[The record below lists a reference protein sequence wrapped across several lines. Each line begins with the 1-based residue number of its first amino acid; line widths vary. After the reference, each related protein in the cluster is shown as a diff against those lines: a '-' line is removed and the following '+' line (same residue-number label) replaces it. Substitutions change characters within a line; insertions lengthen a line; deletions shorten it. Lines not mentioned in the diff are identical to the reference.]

1 MSRAGWSEAGG
12 HPLTA
17 PSPPPRRTSPHPPR
31 REAAREAIQ
40 VALNIVGRQ
49 LEDLGLRVS
58 PTKTVALTYHPTA
71 GMEKRTQELSL
82 NGVTLPWKKKVVY
95 LGATLD
101 NRLCWRPHLKAARA
115 MAATALQAIKKIVA
129 GGRGC
134 TPELA
139 ARIYTA
145 TGVSRVLYA
154 LPQAKLTPATWRKLE
169 LQHRAALRLCLGLP
183 NHSRIIETLAEARS
197 WPLQSLATRYGLN
210 FIARLKLAP
219 DGHTLLERFRQ
230 RPHSQAYQLLT
241 TYEELRDAGVH
252 IDTTIPGVRSKRA
265 TPPCALQQEVACLLH
280 ERYAGAVKMYT
291 DGSVLPGPPGSAAA
305 ACAAPEL
312 DLTVQRRLSFAS
324 SSRTAEL
331 VGLHLAADAL
341 TERRDIIQAVILCD
355 SRAALLRLQNPH
367 KHEPLVRQ
375 PGKKLRDLHS
385 EGRRVSLHWV
395 PAHVGLAGN
404 KLAGSLAKAAHS
416 ADTAVFEAATKGD
429 EAHYWI
435 AKHAEK
441 QHPHPRLANGTA
453 LSAARTAACY
463 YASARAALSPRPAA
477 SSSDGPPPPNC
488 QHCGELDNTEHA
500 LLRCSHHHAERA
512 KMLQRYA
519 ALGVA
524 CSTREELLFPSA
536 SRGRGAAL
544 TALLQYAHATGLAQ
558 LL

>member
-1 MSRAGWSEAGG
+1 MTLYADDIAIWNSAHTG
-12 HPLTA
+12 
-17 PSPPPRRTSPHPPR
+17 R
-31 REAAREAIQ
+31 REAARKAIQ
-40 VALNIVGRQ
+40 VALNIVDRQ

-71 GMEKRTQELSL
+71 GMAKRTPPLTL
-82 NGVTLPWKKKVVY
+82 NGITLPWKIEVVY

-115 MAATALQAIKKIVA
+115 MAATALQAIKKIIA

-145 TGVSRVLYA
+145 TGVSRILYA

-183 NHSRIIETLAEARS
+183 NHSRITETLAEAGS

-230 RPHSQAYQLLT
+230 RPHSRAFQLLN
-241 TYEELRDAGVH
+241 TYEELVGSDPPPIDPPPQRDSGVR
-252 IDTTIPGVRSKRA
+252 IATTVPGVRS
-265 TPPCALQQEVACLLH
+265 
-280 ERYAGAVKMYT
+280 
-291 DGSVLPGPPGSAAA
+291 SA

-312 DLTVQRRLSFAS
+312 NLTVQRRLSFAS
-324 SSRTAEL
+324 SSTTAEL

-341 TERRDIIQAVILCD
+341 TKRRDINQAVILCD
-355 SRAALLRLQNPH
+355 SRAALLRLQNPN
-367 KHEPLVRQ
+367 KHGPLVRQ
-375 PGKKLRDLHS
+375 LAKKLRDLHT

-404 KLAGSLAKAAHS
+404 ELADTLAKAAHS

-429 EAHYWI
+429 EARHWI
-435 AKHAEK
+435 EKHAAL
-441 QHPHPRLANGTA
+441 QHPHPPY
-453 LSAARTAACY
+453 SYARCFFFG
-463 YASARAALSPRPAA
+463 RAAS
-477 SSSDGPPPPNC
+477 PNC
-488 QHCGELDNTEHA
+488 QHCGELGNTEHA
-500 LLRCSHHHAERA
+500 LLRCSHHRVERA
-512 KMLQRYA
+512 KMLQSYA

-536 SRGRGAAL
+536 TRGRGATL
-544 TALLQYAHATGLAQ
+544 TALLQRLQYLHSTGLAKQ
-558 LL
+558 QRCQIGKGLRHQILAEISPNFTSTKIWLL

>member
-1 MSRAGWSEAGG
+1 
-12 HPLTA
+12 
-17 PSPPPRRTSPHPPR
+17 
-31 REAAREAIQ
+31 
-40 VALNIVGRQ
+40 
-49 LEDLGLRVS
+49 
-58 PTKTVALTYHPTA
+58 
-71 GMEKRTQELSL
+71 MEKRTKELQL
-82 NGVTLPWKKKVVY
+82 NGVILPWKKKVVY

-139 ARIYTA
+139 ARMYTA

-183 NHSRIIETLAEARS
+183 NHSRIVETLSEAGS
-197 WPLQSLATRYGLN
+197 WPLQSIALRYGLN

-230 RPHSQAYQLLT
+230 RPHSQAFQLLT
-241 TYEELRDAGVH
+241 KYEELVGPDPPPTDPPPPPQRDAGVH
-252 IDTTIPGVRSKRA
+252 INTTIPGVKSKRA
-265 TPPCALQQEVACLLH
+265 TPTCALQQEVACLLH

-305 ACAAPEL
+305 ACAVPEL
-312 DLTVQRRLSFAS
+312 ELTVQRRLSFAS
-324 SSRTAEL
+324 SSTTAEL

-341 TERRDIIQAVILCD
+341 AERRDILQAVILCD
-355 SRAALLRLQNPH
+355 SRAALLRLQSPH
-367 KHEPLVRQ
+367 KHGPLVRQ
-375 PGKKLRDLHS
+375 LAKKLRDLHT

-395 PAHVGLAGN
+395 PGHVGLAGN
-404 KLAGSLAKAAHS
+404 ELADSLAKAAHS
-416 ADTAVFEAATKGD
+416 ADTAVYEAATKGD
-429 EAHYWI
+429 EARYWV
-435 AKHAEK
+435 AKHAEQ
-441 QHPHPRLANGTA
+441 QHPHPRLANGNSPGRLPSRTFGRADCSLLLRLRTRSAFSTA
-453 LSAARTAACY
+453 RRFFFG
-463 YASARAALSPRPAA
+463 RAAS
-477 SSSDGPPPPNC
+477 PNC

-500 LLRCSHHHAERA
+500 LLRCSLHHTERA

-544 TALLQYAHATGLAQ
+544 TALLQYLHATGLAQ